1 MRYRTVPATDIEVS
15 CLCLGTMT
23 FGTPV
28 GKDEAARIVHWAL
41 DHGVNFIDTAD
52 MYEGYTRFMGSPGGK
67 SEEFLGEALQGRRKD
82 AVVTTKAGNPVGP
95 EPGDTGLGRVHLT
108 RQIDA
113 SLQRLR
119 TDYVDFYLLHR
130 PDPETPLETSIEV
143 MAGLVQSGKVRHWGF
158 SNYEADQ
165 VREMMHICEENSYPK
180 PVVSQPPYSWL
191 NRGAEAE
198 HLPLC
203 RELDIAVTPYRPLEG
218 GLLTGKYRRGGP
230 LPEGTRATESKWLSP
245 PDEEAHGRI
254 EGFEHEARAAGLS
267 PSRYAVRWLLDQAG
281 VTSVVTGVTRAE
293 QLEDLAAACA

>member
-1 MRYRTVPATDIEVS
+1 MQYRTVPGTDIEVS

-28 GKDEAARIVHWAL
+28 GKEAAAGIVHWAL
-41 DHGVNFIDTAD
+41 DHGINFIDTAD

-67 SEEFLGEALQGRRKD
+67 SEALLGQALEGRRQD

-95 EPGDTGLGRVHLT
+95 DSGDSGLGRAHLT

-119 TDYVDFYLLHR
+119 TDYVDFFLLHR

-143 MAGLVQSGKVRHWGF
+143 MAGFVKAGKVLHWGF
-158 SNYEADQ
+158 SNYEAAA
-165 VREMMHICEENSYPK
+165 VRQMMRICEDNSHPK
-180 PVVSQPPYSWL
+180 PVISQPPYSWL
-191 NRGAEAE
+191 NRGVEAG

-218 GLLTGKYRRGGP
+218 GLLTGKYLRGGP
-230 LPEGTRATESKWLSP
+230 LPEGTRANESKWLSP
-245 PDEEAHGRI
+245 PDDDMHSRI
-254 EGFEHEARAAGLS
+254 ERFEQEAGDSGLP
-267 PSRYAVRWLLDQAG
+267 PSRYAVRWLLDQPG
-281 VTSVVTGVTRAE
+281 ITSVITGVTRVE
-293 QLEDLAAACA
+293 QLQDLAAACE

>member
-28 GKDEAARIVHWAL
+28 GKDEAGRIVHWAL

-82 AVVTTKAGNPVGP
+82 AVVTTKAGNSVGP
-95 EPGDTGLGRVHLT
+95 DPGDTGLGRVHLT

-130 PDPETPLETSIEV
+130 PDPETLLETSIEV
-143 MAGLVQSGKVRHWGF
+143 MAGLVKAGKVRQWGF

-165 VREMMHICEENSYPK
+165 VREMMRICEDNSYPK
-180 PVVSQPPYSWL
+180 PVISQPPTVGSTAAL
-191 NRGAEAE
+191 K
-198 HLPLC
+198 PSTC
-203 RELDIAVTPYRPLEG
+203 RCAAN
-218 GLLTGKYRRGGP
+218 LTS
-230 LPEGTRATESKWLSP
+230 L
-245 PDEEAHGRI
+245 
-254 EGFEHEARAAGLS
+254 
-267 PSRYAVRWLLDQAG
+267 
-281 VTSVVTGVTRAE
+281 
-293 QLEDLAAACA
+293 